1 MFKAVKTYLLV
12 VVSVLASGGAFAS
25 DINAQYQEANKL
37 YQEGKFDTAAV
48 LYDGILQTEMVA
60 PEVYYNLGNCYY
72 KMGNVPR
79 AILNYERA
87 LRLAPGDDDIAFNLQ
102 LANYQTV
109 DKVEVLP
116 KLFIWRWWDGL
127 RGLFSFDGWAY
138 LGIILLLVS
147 LIFFTIFKISRDVS
161 IRRIMFYPGII
172 AAILTVLSLLA
183 AENQYA
189 EKKSGKEAIIF
200 TPTLT
205 LKSSPDKTGK
215 DLVVVHEGLKVT
227 IMDNLNGWSKV
238 RLTNGTVGWVEN
250 TSFIV
255 I

>member
-1 MFKAVKTYLLV
+1 MIKTYLLV
-12 VVSVLASGGAFAS
+12 LISIIASTSTLASDA
-25 DINAQYQEANKL
+25 NQLYQEANQL
-37 YQEGKFDTAAV
+37 YQEGKFDTAAARFES
-48 LYDGILQTEMVA
+48 ILQLNLVA

-72 KMGNVPR
+72 KMNNVPR

-87 LRLAPGDDDIAFNLQ
+87 LRLAPSDDDIAFNLQ

-127 RGLFSFDGWAY
+127 RTLFSFDGWAY
-138 LGIILLLVS
+138 LGIILLLIT
-147 LIFFTIFKISRDVS
+147 LLFFTFFKLSRDVVV
-161 IRRIMFYPGII
+161 RKRLFYPGFI
-172 AAILTVLSLLA
+172 AGIVTVLAFLA

-189 EKKSGKEAIIF
+189 EKKSGKEAIVF

-205 LKSSPDKTGK
+205 LKSSPDKSGK
-215 DLVVVHEGLKVT
+215 DLVVVHEGLKVV
-227 IMDNLNGWSKV
+227 IMDSLGEWSKV
-238 RLTNGTVGWVEN
+238 RLANGTVGWVEN
-250 TSFIV
+250 TAFIV

>member
-1 MFKAVKTYLLV
+1 MLV
-12 VVSVLASGGAFAS
+12 GFLACSTSYAS
-25 DINAQYQEANKL
+25 DVKILYQEANQL

-48 LYDGILQTEMVA
+48 RYESILQLNKVA

-72 KMGNVPR
+72 KMNNIPS

-87 LRLAPGDDDIAFNLQ
+87 LRLAPGDDDIVFNLQ
-102 LANYQTV
+102 LANYQTI

-127 RGLFSFDGWAY
+127 RTLFSFDGWAY
-138 LGIILLLVS
+138 LGVISLFITIL
-147 LIFFTIFKISRDVS
+147 FFTFFKVSRDMVV
-161 IRRIMFYPGII
+161 RKRLFYPGLI
-172 AAILTVLSLLA
+172 AGIFTVLALLA

-215 DLVVVHEGLKVT
+215 DLVVVHEGLKVVV
-227 IMDNLNGWSKV
+227 IDKLGDWSKV
-238 RLTNGTVGWVEN
+238 RLSNGAVGWVEN
-250 TSFIV
+250 TSFV
-255 I
+255 II